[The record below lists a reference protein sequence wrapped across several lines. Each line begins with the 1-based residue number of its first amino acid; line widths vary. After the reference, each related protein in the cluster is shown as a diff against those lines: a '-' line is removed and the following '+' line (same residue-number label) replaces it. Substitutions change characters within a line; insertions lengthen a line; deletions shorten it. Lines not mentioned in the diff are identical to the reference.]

1 MVVTRPVAAD
11 AVATYSVRNFRAH
24 LAAALS
30 QARATGQPVIVAE
43 RGERPLVV
51 VLDIAAWEALMARLA
66 SLEVQAAV
74 PPEPAVPAPGWGGAS
89 RSAALAGD
97 RWSTT
102 ATHDLGGG
110 HS

>member
-1 MVVTRPVAAD
+1 MSVTRPEAAD
-11 AVATYSVRNFRAH
+11 AAATYSVRDFRAH

-30 QARATGQPVIVAE
+30 QARTTGRPVVVAD

-74 PPEPAVPAPGWGGAS
+74 PPEQVAPAPGWGSAS

-102 ATHDLGGG
+102 ATHDLAGG